1 MLVQER
7 YDKILELLEKNKS
20 VKVSYLMNLFDTSIE
35 TVRRDLEHL
44 EKAGYLKRVYGG
56 AVLEKVGIN
65 EVNFTIRENKNMDEK
80 IEIGELASRYVTEGQ
95 AIAFDVSTTNTE
107 IAKAV
112 KKKIKKLT
120 VITNS
125 IAIAEELSDMED
137 YTIFLV
143 GGVLK
148 KEERCLI
155 GSMAEKFIEQFHI
168 DLTFVSCSGISLSE
182 GITDYGIGEL
192 EVKKQM
198 MKYSQQSI
206 VVADSTKFGIVSL
219 LNVCGFDKISMIITD
234 SKLNEKVKNK
244 YLELGTEI
252 INS

>member
-44 EKAGYLKRVYGG
+44 EKSGYLKRVYGG
-56 AVLEKVGIN
+56 AVLEKVGTN
-65 EVNFTIRENKNMDEK
+65 EVNFTIRENKNLDEK
-80 IEIGELASRYVTEGQ
+80 IEIGEIASRYVSEGQ

-107 IAKAV
+107 IARAV
-112 KKKIKKLT
+112 KKKVKKLT

-168 DLTFVSCSGISLSE
+168 DLTFVSCSGISLSA
-182 GITDYGIGEL
+182 GITDYGMGEL

-206 VVADSTKFGIVSL
+206 AVADSTKFGIVSL

-234 SKLNEKVKNK
+234 SKLNEKVKSK
-244 YLELGTEI
+244 YLELGAEI
-252 INS
+252 INY